1 MKILQYII
9 ILIAVLC
16 LLPVQA
22 DEITKVGTT
31 AAQFLKVGVGARAAG
46 MGESFVAVADDGTS
60 IFWNPAGLAALK
72 KNEFLLEHNNWI
84 ADISY
89 NFGAIAIPTASSG
102 TFALFVSALTMG
114 EMKRRTEYEPDG
126 TGEFFDATDLALG
139 VSYAL
144 NFTQRFSFGI
154 NAKFIKQKIW
164 QESANGFA
172 VDLGIIYH
180 TELEGL
186 SLGMTLS
193 NFGDKMKM
201 DGTDLKRFIDVDPN
215 IDGNNSQIIAVL
227 GTEAY
232 DIPLIFRIGVAYN
245 VIKTDFQRITVA
257 FDAVSPNDYG
267 EYINGGLEYSYS
279 DFFFLRG
286 GYKGIGLSDSEVG
299 FALGAGV
306 NIPFD
311 QSFQMKVDYAYTDFG
326 RLGDV
331 QRITLSAFF

>member
-1 MKILQYII
+1 MKILQYIFTT
-9 ILIAVLC
+9 ILVLC

-31 AAQFLKVGVGARAAG
+31 AAQFLKIGVGARAAG

-72 KNEFLLEHNNWI
+72 KNELILEYNSWV

-89 NFGAIAIPTASSG
+89 NFGAIAIPTKSAG
-102 TFALFVSALTMG
+102 TFALFVNALTMG
-114 EMKRRTEYEPDG
+114 EMDRTTVYEPEG
-126 TGEFFDATDLALG
+126 TGERFDATDLALG
-139 VSYAL
+139 VSYAMY
-144 NFTQRFSFGI
+144 FTQRFAFGI

-164 QESANGFA
+164 QETANGFA

-193 NFGDKMKM
+193 NFGDKMRM
-201 DGTDLKRFIDVDPN
+201 DGTDLKVFHDIDPN
-215 IDGNNSQIIAVL
+215 NDGNNKQIIANL
-227 GTEAY
+227 NTEAY

-245 VIKTDFQRITVA
+245 VIKSDFQRLTVSL
-257 FDAVSPNDYG
+257 DAVSPNDYQ
-267 EYINGGLEYSYS
+267 EYLNGGLEYTYS
-279 DFFFLRG
+279 DYFFLRG

-299 FALGAGV
+299 FALGGGV

-311 QSFQMKVDYAYTDFG
+311 ESFQMKVDYAYTDFG

-331 QRITLSAFF
+331 QRITLSTYF